1 MVESEQERERGLG
14 RREREKERGRRGEG
28 ERELG
33 GGENGSE
40 GGRGIPKRKQTDNIE
55 EESYFVQNYRIS
67 QKRRP
72 RLKY

>member
-1 MVESEQERERGLG
+1 MESEKERERGLG
-14 RREREKERGRRGEG
+14 RRERGRRGEG